1 MGTHRVRVTKPSE
14 ESGKE
19 TELEWE
25 RMRKQLEQ
33 ENPGTLQERKKNKS
47 QSAPAKQRVVVFQA
61 EMSQP
66 GKELIA

>member
-33 ENPGTLQERKKNKS
+33 ENPGTLQERKKQIS
-47 QSAPAKQRVVVFQA
+47 ICSCQTTGGCVS
-61 EMSQP
+61 
-66 GKELIA
+66 G